1 MKTILTSLLTYT
13 FILTGLIVNGAATEA
28 SDTVIIE
35 LTNKSKIII
44 YTDDRAELENI
55 ESYDLNQMIKDLNDA
70 LGSKKIEKIEL
81 TDESG
86 KKYLKDTT
94 IVLGEDGA
102 KTRIKVGNLELLLD
116 ADEWDDIDDA
126 LENAFEDEGS
136 FRKYSYEESAS
147 GIKRTDN
154 NFNVDIGLNNW
165 IEDGTFPDSDNQPY
179 TLRPFGSWY
188 VALNSTYKTWLA
200 GPLFVEWAFGASWYN
215 FKLQDSDYMIE
226 KGLNGVEF
234 NPVPVE
240 YNTTKSRLSV
250 PYANVSF
257 VPMLDFAK
265 GKRRVNNHEKDGF
278 TFRTYKKQGIR
289 FGAGMYAGY
298 RLGGN
303 YKLKYSDE
311 GNKEKIKEKDH
322 FYLENFRYGIRAQF
336 GFKGLDIFANYDL
349 NSVFSEGKGPAGS
362 SGLNAISFGITL

>member
-1 MKTILTSLLTYT
+1 MKTILIALLTYT
-13 FILTGLIVNGAATEA
+13 FILTGLSVHGANTPA
-28 SDTVIIE
+28 DTVIIE

-44 YTDDRAELENI
+44 YTDDRDELKKI

-70 LGSKKIEKIEL
+70 LGSKKIAKIEL

-102 KTRIKVGNLELLLD
+102 KTRIKVGNLELLVD
-116 ADEWDDIDDA
+116 ADEWDDIEDA
-126 LENAFEDEGS
+126 LDEAFEEDGT
-136 FRKYSYEESAS
+136 FKKYSYEESPQS
-147 GIKRTDN
+147 IKRTEN
-154 NFNVDIGLNNW
+154 NFNIDLGLNNW
-165 IEDGTFPDSDNQPY
+165 IENGNFPDADNQPY

-188 VALNSTYKTWLA
+188 IGLNSTFKTQVA
-200 GPLFVEWAFGASWYN
+200 GPFFVEWGFGASWYN
-215 FKLQDSDYMIE
+215 FRLQDSDFMIE
-226 KGLNGVEF
+226 QGVDNVEF
-234 NPVPVE
+234 NPTPAT

-257 VPMLDFAK
+257 VPMFDFAQ
-265 GKRRVNNHEKDGF
+265 GSRRVNNKEKGGI
-278 TFRTYKKQGIR
+278 TFRTYKKQGVR

-303 YKLKYSDE
+303 SKLKYSEE
-311 GNKEKIKEKDH
+311 GNKEKLKEKDH

-336 GFKGLDIFANYDL
+336 GFKGLDLFANYDL
-349 NSVFSEGKGPAGS
+349 NSVFSEGKGPTGS
-362 SGLNAISFGITL
+362 PGLNAISFGIIL